1 MNKLVFKCP
10 LNSLSFGNVSVN
22 LLREMYKREMEVSVF
37 PIGDNADL
45 NAFDKLSD
53 TFKGW
58 LQESINNRMSTIKS
72 DTPTLQLW
80 HLNGSENRLTKKH
93 FLFSFYELDA
103 PTPIEKNL
111 VDLQDSVIFSS
122 EFAKQQFSQAGYPA
136 CENVESVT
144 LGFDEDFFNTEKQYL
159 NKDKVHF
166 GLMGKF
172 EKRKHT
178 AKILNAWAKKYGNNF
193 KYHLTCCIN
202 NPFFKPEDNQALIQQ
217 ALEEKNYGNINFLPH
232 LATNSEVNEYLNAI
246 DIDLSGLSGGEGW
259 NLPAFNSTCLGKWS
273 IVLNSSSHKDW
284 ATETNS
290 ILINPNGKDI
300 ADDGVFFKSGAP
312 FNQGNIYTFDEEE
325 LIEKMEEA
333 EEKCKNENTE
343 GLAMQ
348 KTFTY
353 EKTLGDILKIIEKYS

>member
-1 MNKLVFKCP
+1 MSDLVFKGP
-10 LNSLSFGNVSVN
+10 LNNLSFGNVSIN
-22 LLREMYKREMEVSVF
+22 LLREMYNADIDVSVF
-37 PIGDNADL
+37 PIGENADL
-45 NAFDKLSD
+45 SVFDKLTD
-53 TFKGW
+53 DFKSW
-58 LQESINNRMSTIKS
+58 LQDKINNRVASVQK

-80 HLNGSENRLTKKH
+80 HINGSENRITRRQ

-103 PTPIEKNL
+103 PTPTEKNL
-111 VDLQDSVIFSS
+111 VDLQDAVIFSS

-136 CENVESVT
+136 CENVESVS
-144 LGFDEDFFNTEKQYL
+144 LGFDQDFFKTDKDYL

-178 AKILNAWAKKYGNNF
+178 AKILNTWAKKYGNNY

-202 NPFFKPEDNQALIQQ
+202 NQFFKPEDNQALIQQ
-217 ALEEKNYGNINFLPH
+217 ALEGKNYGNINFLPF
-232 LATNSEVNEYLNAI
+232 LQTNSEVNEYLNAI

-273 IVLNSSSHKDW
+273 IVLNASSHKDW

-290 ILINPNGKDI
+290 ILINPNGKDTAEDGAFFI
-300 ADDGVFFKSGAP
+300 AGTP
-312 FNQGNIYTFDEEE
+312 FNQGNIYTFDEDE
-325 LIEKMEEA
+325 LVEKMEQA
-333 EEKCKNENTE
+333 VAKCKNENTE
-343 GLAMQ
+343 GIELQ

-353 EKTLGDILKIIEKYS
+353 QKTLGDILKIIEKYS